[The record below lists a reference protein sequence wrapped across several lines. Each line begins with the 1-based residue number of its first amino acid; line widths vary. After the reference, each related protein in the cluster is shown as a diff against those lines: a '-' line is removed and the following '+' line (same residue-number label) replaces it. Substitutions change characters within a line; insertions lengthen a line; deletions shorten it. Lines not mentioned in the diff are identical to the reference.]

1 MSKKKQAKP
10 TRAARQA
17 AWGKASKGIVIR
29 PMKKSDL
36 PKVGPLAAQ
45 LVHLHHHWDA
55 KRFFVP
61 DDPSGGYQWWFGSQ
75 LGKKKVLLLIAEAGG
90 EIAGYLYGARQGRD
104 WNMLLDACGAIHDIF
119 VAPEHRRRGIAKA
132 LMTAGLK
139 HFEDRGIEQVVL
151 STSTH
156 NAEGRALFES
166 LGFRATMIE
175 MTRG

>member
-1 MSKKKQAKP
+1 MSKKKQ
-10 TRAARQA
+10 
-17 AWGKASKGIVIR
+17 SDVVIR

-75 LGKKKVLLLIAEAGG
+75 LTKKTVVLLVAVASG
-90 EIAGYLYGARQGRD
+90 EIAGYLYGAKQDRD

-119 VAPEHRRRGIAKA
+119 VAPEHRRKGIAKA
-132 LMTAGLK
+132 LMSAGLK
-139 HFEDRGIEQVVL
+139 YFDARGIKQVVL